1 MHHTTSNVAVNQP
14 GSVGFA
20 ASVSADLKQS
30 PMTGGTDTPDT
41 PSNAASTDITRP
53 TILDKTKRQ
62 LIDAVTKNRLTI
74 VIGPT
79 GCGE

>member
-30 PMTGGTDTPDT
+30 PVARTDTDT
-41 PSNAASTDITRP
+41 TPTNAAMTRP

>member
-1 MHHTTSNVAVNQP
+1 MHHTASNVAVNQP
-14 GSVGFA
+14 GFVGVA
-20 ASVSADLKQS
+20 ASVSTPLKQT
-30 PMTGGTDTPDT
+30 PMTGTDTET
-41 PSNAASTDITRP
+41 PSNASTASNTVRP

-79 GCGE
+79 G